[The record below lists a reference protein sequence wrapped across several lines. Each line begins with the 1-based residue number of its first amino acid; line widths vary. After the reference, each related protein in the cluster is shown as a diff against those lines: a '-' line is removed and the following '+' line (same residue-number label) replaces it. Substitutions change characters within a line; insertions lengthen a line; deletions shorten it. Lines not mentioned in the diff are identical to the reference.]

1 MKNPLAALSPERAQ
15 KTLAVASI
23 SVLVAGVASVGQVRY
38 ELDRK
43 DSSTLAS
50 NEQGTPATTDPQT
63 GVLPTATPGASA
75 VPSASAVPGT
85 SATPGA
91 TAPSTVSRPG
101 GSTGG
106 VVIDTP
112 VPGVTIPD
120 FGLKTQ
126 GVTPKQVRIGVS
138 YNVSGCGPDGQVS
151 AMFNAATAG
160 DPGKAYPAF
169 VRYVNETGGIGGRTL
184 VLDVEDDGGGG
195 SCSSK
200 AIAAAK
206 AMADDNKDF
215 LAIPGLHTESDYII
229 SRKVPVFGG
238 RDDPASLK
246 KIGANGLMLT
256 ESLQESFR
264 AWASLGKNVI
274 DTAKH
279 KACFVHPGSDESG
292 DWDTY
297 AKVMNAEMAAAGL
310 QFTDEIVYSGEVA
323 TAQQESARVATRVK
337 TKGCD
342 QVYVASTNPIAWIFF
357 TQAMSQA
364 QHYPLWTFTSYTV
377 LADSD
382 LAGGLMDQNQW
393 KNSIGLSGRVPKGV
407 GHPAEGNCARVYN
420 KYNNGDGQSESAA
433 TQVACAQ
440 ILTTAAMM
448 RQAVKTTGVLTGNSL
463 LVGAHSI
470 NGRFYY
476 EATVPMTYS
485 FPDADGPFVTK
496 GFHHMTIVKWDSN
509 AGTYRFPDF
518 PKYWTVIGTGKSGGV
533 DLRPSWKGYKVQ

>member
-1 MKNPLAALSPERAQ
+1 MKNPLASISPERTQ
-15 KTLAVASI
+15 KVLAVASI
-23 SVLVAGVASVGQVRY
+23 GLLVTGIASVGQVRF
-38 ELDRK
+38 ELNK
-43 DSSTLAS
+43 DKSSLA
-50 NEQGTPATTDPQT
+50 QGDTSGETPTDQ
-63 GVLPTATPGASA
+63 LPTASPTL
-75 VPSASAVPGT
+75 V
-85 SATPGA
+85 PGA
-91 TAPSTVSRPG
+91 TGGPAASAAPGRTAAP
-101 GSTGG
+101 STGG
-106 VVIDTP
+106 VRPGTGTP
-112 VPGVTIPD
+112 GSVSAPGTGTLKPGVTIPR

-126 GVTPKQVRIGVS
+126 GVTAKEVKVGVS

-151 AMFNAATAG
+151 ALFSPAVSG
-160 DPGKAYPAF
+160 DPSKAYPAF

-184 VLDVEDDGGGG
+184 KLDVEDDGGGG
-195 SCSSK
+195 SCSNK

-229 SRKVPVFGG
+229 GKKIPVFGG

-246 KIGANGLMLT
+246 KIGPNGLMLT

-264 AWASLGKNVI
+264 AWASLGKHVI

-279 KACFVHPGSDESG
+279 KACFLHPTSDESG
-292 DWDTY
+292 DWNTY

-310 QFTDEIVYSGEVA
+310 RFTDEITYENDIA
-323 TAQQESARVATRVK
+323 TAQQQATATATRVK

-393 KNSIGLSGRVPKGV
+393 KNSIGLSARVPKGA

-420 KYNNGDGQSESAA
+420 RYNNGDGMSESAA

-440 ILTTAAMM
+440 ILTTAEMM
-448 RQAVKTTGVLTGNSL
+448 RQAVKVTGVLTADSL
-463 LVGAHSI
+463 LVGADSI
-470 NGRFYY
+470 KGRFFY
-476 EATVPMTYS
+476 EATVPMSYS
-485 FPDADGPFVTK
+485 FPDANGPFVTK
-496 GFHHMTIVKWDSN
+496 GFHHLTIVRWNSN
-509 AGTYRFPDF
+509 RAVYEFPDF
-518 PKYWTVIGTGKSGGV
+518 PKYWTVIGPGKSGSV
-533 DLRPSWKGYKVQ
+533 DLRPFWKGYRVH